1 MKTPQ
6 GWTNYSGGTYFV
18 RIPVAPARSD
28 ERENGAGSSQDNSS
42 TNGSQPTQGKDFA
55 ARARRW

>member
-18 RIPVAPARSD
+18 RVPVAPASRQE
-28 ERENGAGSSQDNSS
+28 ERETGNVQDNSS
-42 TNGSQPTQGKDFA
+42 PGAEPAGQGGNSDVA
-55 ARARRW
+55 ARAHW

>member
-18 RIPVAPARSD
+18 RIPVAPARSE

-42 TNGSQPTQGKDFA
+42 TNGSEPAQGTKDIA
-55 ARARRW
+55 ARARW

>member
-18 RIPVAPARSD
+18 RIPMAPTRSQ
-28 ERENGAGSSQDNSS
+28 EQQNGTVNVQDNSS
-42 TNGSQPTQGKDFA
+42 KSGSKSS
-55 ARARRW
+55 